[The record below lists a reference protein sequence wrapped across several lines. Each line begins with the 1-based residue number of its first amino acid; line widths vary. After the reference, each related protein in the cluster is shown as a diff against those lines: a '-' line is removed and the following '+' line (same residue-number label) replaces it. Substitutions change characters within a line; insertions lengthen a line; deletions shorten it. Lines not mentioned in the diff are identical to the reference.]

1 MSTPAESSHVVPNVF
16 LSWSGQPSKDVAVAL
31 KTWLPEV
38 LEDKIQLWFSDQD
51 IEPSDVWMEETLK
64 ALAQVKSGLFVITP
78 SNVDAPWIHFEA
90 GAIAG
95 SQGQTRRVYVLLLG
109 LTKGSLPAS
118 HPLERYQAV
127 QVDREGLS
135 RLVKA
140 LNVHAGLGIKARTL
154 DALFKASWRTIK
166 PALEK
171 AASEIQQETA
181 KAAVLHAPPAP
192 VVWSALSPRLQVVS
206 EQQRDD
212 LRKQLQDIRALAIK
226 ILSNELKQAKI
237 RKAHVRAC
245 VFLPDLAKVTSGIL
259 ELYIPSFLRDW
270 ADPTDNRDRERHEKE
285 TEVRFWLNQGVVGR
299 VFVNQQHAVALA
311 SSPTAPRWSP
321 SFRLSPAQ
329 EDCVHPNLEWIL
341 AFPLK
346 RRRGVDNPELE
357 DIMGVLAVDGL
368 GIILSQDELEQLTAG
383 LFVPVT
389 AFAAELAKVAMAR
402 VRYHVDEGV

>member
-1 MSTPAESSHVVPNVF
+1 MNTPTESSDVVPNVF

-38 LEDKIQLWFSDQD
+38 FEDKIQLWFSDQD

-140 LNVHAGLGIKARTL
+140 LNAHAGLGIKARTL
-154 DALFKASWRTIK
+154 DALFKANWRAIK

-181 KAAVLHAPPAP
+181 KGAARHAPPAP
-192 VVWSALSPRLQVVS
+192 VVWSALSPHLPVTL
-206 EQQRDD
+206 EQREK
-212 LRKQLQDIRALAIK
+212 LGRQLQDLRDRTAR
-226 ILSNELKQAKI
+226 ILSTELKQTKI
-237 RKAHVRAC
+237 EREHIRAC
-245 VFLPDLAKVTSGIL
+245 IFVPDLAEVANGIV
-259 ELYIPSFLRDW
+259 ELYIPNFLRAWD
-270 ADPTDNRDRERHEKE
+270 DPIDHRDHERHEKE
-285 TEVRFWLNQGVVGR
+285 TKIRFWLSQGLVGR
-299 VFVNQQHAVALA
+299 VFVHQTPNMALVT
-311 SSPTAPRWSP
+311 SSTAPRWPAAFS
-321 SFRLSPAQ
+321 LNPAQ
-329 EDCVHPNLEWIL
+329 EECIHPGIQWIL

-346 RRRGVDNPELE
+346 RRRQVENPEVE
-357 DIMGVLAVDGL
+357 DMMGVLAVDGL
-368 GIILSQDELEQLTAG
+368 GCAPSAEQLKRLLGMLLTESLHIATV
-383 LFVPVT
+383 L
-389 AFAAELAKVAMAR
+389 AEVGMSR
-402 VRYHVDEGV
+402 VRIHVEGGV